1 MIIKQE
7 GKCNKND
14 VSKWSCEME
23 NKSLSGRKALVT
35 GGARGIGASIAQAL
49 AKAGADVV
57 VGDILL
63 DLAKETANE
72 LSKTGV
78 KTSAVQLDVTDEK
91 QWEKAIPQVI
101 QQLGGFDILINN
113 AGIETTSLVV
123 NLKAEDLRR
132 MCDVNIV
139 GVGLGMKHAFLN
151 MGPEGAAGKGGI
163 VINISSVAA
172 TIAFPAIAGY
182 SATKSAVDRLTRIA
196 AMEAGK
202 LGYGI
207 RVNCIYPGL
216 IPTEMGMQL
225 ACGIVRNQLASDL
238 DAAIGLVVEQTPLGR
253 LATVDDIANATVFL
267 CSENASFITGV
278 GLPVDGGMGM

>member
-1 MIIKQE
+1 
-7 GKCNKND
+7 
-14 VSKWSCEME
+14 ME